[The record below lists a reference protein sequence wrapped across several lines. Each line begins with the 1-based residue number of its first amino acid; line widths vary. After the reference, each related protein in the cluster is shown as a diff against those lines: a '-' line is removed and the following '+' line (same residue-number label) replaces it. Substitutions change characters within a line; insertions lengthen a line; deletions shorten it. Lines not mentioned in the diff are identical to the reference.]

1 MSSMFTSVQNLDD
14 PFVDQPC
21 TPSPALERIRHHQ
34 EQLEQSAKSPRS
46 ASKTRFT
53 AEDIEKINATRRS
66 RRKQLVCFLKNRTH
80 LRQLDK
86 VLYDA
91 GIDNLNADDRDY
103 LIQQGPW
110 EIVELP
116 DGEQVLESRRDE
128 FKSAMTELDEETVAI
143 GLKCRESLSAHAS
156 LKAIH
161 DRLQGD
167 DKVPK
172 RGNDVFQ
179 TCKFNMHSYVDMMRD
194 MFASFCRVVDDA
206 GNNEKPGEHMD
217 ADTSSAH
224 ASDPELHDDR
234 DRVDDPKSSAPAT
247 ATTSPAHLEQSTI
260 IARTSTTSLNSEW
273 LELDSPYPKETS
285 RAVQTLP
292 SNNMDAEANAK
303 KTKQALPSLELLNKT
318 ESQPGQQDDPADE
331 DLVFVGGVGQ
341 D

>member
-217 ADTSSAH
+217 AVVQSSIHFHQVILLTCFPTTRTRAQPMPQTP
-224 ASDPELHDDR
+224 SFTT
-234 DRVDDPKSSAPAT
+234 T
-247 ATTSPAHLEQSTI
+247 AIALTTPSPQL
-260 IARTSTTSLNSEW
+260 
-273 LELDSPYPKETS
+273 
-285 RAVQTLP
+285 LP
-292 SNNMDAEANAK
+292 PPRLRQPISNNRLSSLARARPHSTPSGWNS
-303 KTKQALPSLELLNKT
+303 TVLTRRKQAAQFRLSHPTTWTPKPTRKRQSRRCHR
-318 ESQPGQQDDPADE
+318 SSC
-331 DLVFVGGVGQ
+331 
-341 D
+341 